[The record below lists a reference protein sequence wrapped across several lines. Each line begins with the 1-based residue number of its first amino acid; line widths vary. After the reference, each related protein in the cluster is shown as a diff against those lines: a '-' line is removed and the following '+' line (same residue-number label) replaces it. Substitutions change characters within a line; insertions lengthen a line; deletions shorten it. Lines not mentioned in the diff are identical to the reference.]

1 MVASSMV
8 DENNLEPKSTDD
20 LAPVSGEPSAAG
32 STSLKDLTP
41 GQRLAAKKAVKA
53 EHKREV
59 KDEAKRK
66 AEEAREK
73 EEAEA
78 NRTFGRV
85 PDAPQTP
92 DNVQRAAVE
101 FSSYLQGH
109 RAALLGLVVGVVG
122 IGLAWIYGKQAIAA
136 GSVEQTQLL
145 AVAAELANSGID
157 PADADRKTDDGK
169 AVYPTVDARDRAA
182 IDAYVRAASED
193 AKSLAGGWARLA
205 EAALAMRL
213 ERYADAAKTFEA
225 VYASHKE
232 DDAMASRALEGLSLA
247 LEAAGS
253 RADAERRLE
262 ELKGLDHGFSGR
274 LAEYHLARIKLAAG
288 DRDGAKASLKALYD
302 SLVEATGKGERS
314 PFLRGEVEVRL
325 AELDSSLVHGG
336 GMGAGAEPGQLSPAE
351 IQRLIEQMQKQQS
364 GASGSRGAE

>member
-1 MVASSMV
+1 MVASSMG
-8 DENNLEPKSTDD
+8 DENNLEPNSADD
-20 LAPVSGEPSAAG
+20 ISPPSGEPSTAG
-32 STSLKDLTP
+32 VALKDLTP

-66 AEEAREK
+66 SEEARER

-85 PDAPQTP
+85 PDAPPAP

-109 RAALLGLVVGVVG
+109 RAALLGAVVGVVG
-122 IGLAWIYGKQAIAA
+122 IGLAWIYGKKAISA
-136 GSVEQTQLL
+136 GSVEQTRLL
-145 AVAAELANSGID
+145 AAAAELATSGID
-157 PADADRKTDDGK
+157 PNDADGKSEDGK

-205 EAALAMRL
+205 EGMLAMRL
-213 ERYADAAKTFEA
+213 ERYTDAAKTFEA
-225 VYASHKE
+225 VFVSHKE

-253 RADAERRLE
+253 REDAERRLE
-262 ELKGLDHGFSGR
+262 ELKALDKGFAGK
-274 LAEYHLARIKLAAG
+274 LADYHLARLKLAAG
-288 DRDGAKASLKALYD
+288 DRDGAKAKLKALYD
-302 SLVEATGKGERS
+302 GLVEAGGKGDRS

-325 AELDSSLVHGG
+325 AELDSSLVHAG
-336 GMGAGAEPGQLSPAE
+336 GMAGGADPGQLSPAE
-351 IQRLIEQMQKQQS
+351 IQRLIEQMQKQQGGAPGTS
-364 GASGSRGAE
+364 GAE